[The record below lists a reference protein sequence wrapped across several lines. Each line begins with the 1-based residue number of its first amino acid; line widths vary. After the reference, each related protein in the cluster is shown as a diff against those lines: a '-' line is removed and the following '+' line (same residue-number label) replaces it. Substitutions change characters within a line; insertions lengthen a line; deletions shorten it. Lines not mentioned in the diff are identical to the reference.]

1 MNSISK
7 AIASAALLFIALQ
20 FQIAEAQ
27 GQSEKPTIQES
38 PYSSLEEI
46 PSDIPQNQSQPNP
59 NYFAPYPN
67 YNYQQYPNQ
76 APPDEQ

>member
-1 MNSISK
+1 MNIISK
-7 AIASAALLFIALQ
+7 ATAAALLFATLQ
-20 FQIAEAQ
+20 FQIGEAQ
-27 GQSEKPTIQES
+27 GQSEKSTIQES

-46 PSDIPQNQSQPNP
+46 PSDIPQNQAQPNP

-76 APPDEQ
+76 VPPDEQ